1 MRSLMVL
8 LLAGTM
14 LVPAFAQM
22 GLPAGQAGM
31 MGGGRGITMM
41 RGRMMMGPAMM
52 YPLHPMA
59 GHSALD
65 AYFAHKEHL
74 GLSDEQVNS
83 LKSMRAAYKKE
94 AAKTNVKITE
104 LQNTLDELY
113 AADELDYEAIEKEVA
128 EMDKVQSKLRAA
140 YFKALD
146 KADKVLTGEQRE
158 KILELTGG
166 MMH

>member
-1 MRSLMVL
+1 MRGLMVL

-14 LVPAFAQM
+14 LVPVYAQM
-22 GLPAGQAGM
+22 GM
-31 MGGGRGITMM
+31 MGGDRGMTMM

-65 AYFAHKEHL
+65 AYIAHKEHL
-74 GLSDEQVNS
+74 GLSAEQVNS
-83 LKSMRAAYKKE
+83 LRSIRAAYKKE

-104 LQNTLDELY
+104 LQNALDELY
-113 AADELDYEAIEKEVA
+113 DADELDYEAIDKEAA
-128 EMDKVQSKLRAA
+128 EMDAIQGKLRAV

-146 KADKVLTGEQRE
+146 KADKVLTSEQRE
-158 KILELTGG
+158 KIS
-166 MMH
+166 